1 MGVQLCLLLAM
12 LLLELLDMLH
22 FLAMEREKLMLS
34 QLLMLKL
41 MLMLD
46 TMDTLLQWLFLLQ
59 SVLLSQSRSVTR
71 SQSPLQER
79 LAEPSARLLL
89 TSPLLRTVRRP
100 SPLSVSKSLP
110 RLPTALLLLVM
121 TPRLD
126 QLMLLPQLPQLL
138 LDMLVMVSED
148 TLAGNQFLKR
158 LAHTIFPHKHMYQK

>member
-1 MGVQLCLLLAM
+1 MG
-12 LLLELLDMLH
+12 
-22 FLAMEREKLMLS
+22 
-34 QLLMLKL
+34 
-41 MLMLD
+41 
-46 TMDTLLQWLFLLQ
+46 LQ

-71 SQSPLQER
+71 SPSPLQER

-100 SPLSVSKSLP
+100 SPLSVSKSPP

-126 QLMLLPQLPQLL
+126 QLRLLLMLLLLQLL

-158 LAHTIFPHKHMYQK
+158 LAHTIFPHKHMYQKSNKNKGSVCTKNE

>member
-1 MGVQLCLLLAM
+1 MG
-12 LLLELLDMLH
+12 
-22 FLAMEREKLMLS
+22 
-34 QLLMLKL
+34 
-41 MLMLD
+41 
-46 TMDTLLQWLFLLQ
+46 LQ

-71 SQSPLQER
+71 SPSPLQER

-100 SPLSVSKSLP
+100 SPLSVSKSPP

-121 TPRLD
+121 LLLL
-126 QLMLLPQLPQLL
+126 QLLLLPQLPQLL

-158 LAHTIFPHKHMYQK
+158 LAHTIFPHKHMYQKSKKNKGSVCTKNE

>member
-1 MGVQLCLLLAM
+1 M
-12 LLLELLDMLH
+12 LDM
-22 FLAMEREKLMLS
+22 LAMEREKLL
-34 QLLMLKL
+34 LKL

-89 TSPLLRTVRRP
+89 TSPPLRTVRRP
-100 SPLSVSKSLP
+100 SPLSVSKSPP

-121 TPRLD
+121 TQRLD
-126 QLMLLPQLPQLL
+126 QLRLLLMLLLLQLLLLPKLPQLL

-158 LAHTIFPHKHMYQK
+158 LAHTIFPQ

>member
-1 MGVQLCLLLAM
+1 MG
-12 LLLELLDMLH
+12 
-22 FLAMEREKLMLS
+22 
-34 QLLMLKL
+34 
-41 MLMLD
+41 
-46 TMDTLLQWLFLLQ
+46 LQ

-71 SQSPLQER
+71 SPSPLQER

-89 TSPLLRTVRRP
+89 TSPLLRTVRSP

-126 QLMLLPQLPQLL
+126 QLRLLLMLLLLQLLLLPQLPQLL

-158 LAHTIFPHKHMYQK
+158 LAHTIFPHKHMYQKSNKNKGSVCTKNE

>member
-1 MGVQLCLLLAM
+1 M
-12 LLLELLDMLH
+12 LDM
-22 FLAMEREKLMLS
+22 LAMEREKLL
-34 QLLMLKL
+34 LKL

-89 TSPLLRTVRRP
+89 TSPPLRTVRRP
-100 SPLSVSKSLP
+100 SPLSVSKSPP
-110 RLPTALLLLVM
+110 RLPTALRLLLM
-121 TPRLD
+121 LLLL
-126 QLMLLPQLPQLL
+126 QLLLLPQLPQLL

-158 LAHTIFPHKHMYQK
+158 LAHTIFPQ